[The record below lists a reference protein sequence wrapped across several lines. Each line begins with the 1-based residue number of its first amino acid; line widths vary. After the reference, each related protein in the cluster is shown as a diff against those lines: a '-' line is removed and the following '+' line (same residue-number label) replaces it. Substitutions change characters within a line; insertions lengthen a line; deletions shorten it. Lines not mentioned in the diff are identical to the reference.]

1 MEGVGK
7 VFWAAKGIM
16 VNLPLRKW
24 LFISIGVLSAGL
36 GIAGILLPLLPT
48 TPFLL
53 LAAACFIRSSNR
65 LYLWLITHKWFG
77 PFIKNYREH
86 NAITKGTK
94 VAILLLL
101 WGSLCYSAI
110 WVISTLSIR
119 ILLFFV
125 GLGVTLH
132 VLSLK
137 ALPRELLS
145 ERCKTDGVED

>member
-1 MEGVGK
+1 M
-7 VFWAAKGIM
+7 I
-16 VNLPLRKW
+16 NLPLRKW

-36 GIAGILLPLLPT
+36 GIAGIVLPLLPT

-101 WGSLCYSAI
+101 WSTLCYSAI

-137 ALPRELLS
+137 APPRELLS
-145 ERCKTDGVED
+145 ERCKTDGVEE